1 MIPQTVV
8 KVRVYIVIFMV
19 SQLEVFWNFQAF
31 FAELA
36 TPTAAHN
43 PSEFGG
49 ATHIT

>member
-1 MIPQTVV
+1 
-8 KVRVYIVIFMV
+8 MV

-49 ATHIT
+49 ATHITYNAYKIHTPSPQVRL